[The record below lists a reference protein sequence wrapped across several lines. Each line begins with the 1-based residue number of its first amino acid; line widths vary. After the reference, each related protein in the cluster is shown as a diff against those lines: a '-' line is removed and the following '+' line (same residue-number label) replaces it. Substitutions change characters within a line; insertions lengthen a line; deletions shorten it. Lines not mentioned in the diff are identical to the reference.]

1 MINHYYAIN
10 HLSKNFDKLSAP
22 TIITTMPRISHE
34 KCKISCYPQPLL
46 HIWQFTGKISR
57 DFSAVEWRVLF

>member
-57 DFSAVEWRVLF
+57 